1 MTGFIRTAGFL
12 VLATLA
18 LSGCNG
24 SEETTEAAS
33 PRPVL
38 TAVAELKPARTEEY
52 AGTVEPQVKTDIGFR
67 IIGRL
72 ISRDVD
78 VGDTVARGERLAAID
93 PTALELAVRSASA
106 EVGSALAQLT
116 NAQAAAE
123 RQRALLTTQASTQ
136 STVESADQAAIAAEA
151 TVSRAQAALAKAE
164 EQLSY
169 AQVEA
174 TFDAVVTATA
184 AEVGQIVEPGDA
196 VVTIAR
202 PDLRDAVV
210 DIPVERGPIA
220 IGTKFRISLQM
231 DPNAVVAGSVREVAP
246 EADAITRTL
255 RVRIALI
262 DPPASFRLGTTVR
275 AALEHDSTPAL
286 TLPVTALLEQD
297 GKTYVWLIDEKDS
310 IAVKQEIEVAH
321 REDGIFTVASGLQPG
336 SRVAIAGVHTL
347 QDRQKIIVPEGNA
360 P

>member
-1 MTGFIRTAGFL
+1 MRGFIRRAANL
-12 VLATLA
+12 MLATLA
-18 LSGCNG
+18 LSACDS
-24 SEETTEAAS
+24 SEDADKTTQ

-38 TAVAELKPARTEEY
+38 TAIAELRPARSEEY
-52 AGTVEPQVKTDIGFR
+52 AGTVEPQIKTDIGFR

-123 RQRALLTTQASTQ
+123 RQRALLTTQASSQ
-136 STVESADQAAIAAEA
+136 ATVESADQAAIAAEA

-210 DIPVERGPIA
+210 DIPVDSGPIA
-220 IGTKFRISLQM
+220 IGTKFRIALQM
-231 DPNAVVAGSVREVAP
+231 DPSAVVAGSVREVAP

-262 DPPASFRLGTTVR
+262 DPPPSFRLGTTVR
-275 AALEHDSTPAL
+275 ATLERDATPAL
-286 TLPVTALLEQD
+286 TLPASALLEQD
-297 GKTYVWLIDEKDS
+297 GKAYVWLIDEKDS
-310 IAVKQEIEVAH
+310 IAVKQEIGVAH
-321 REDGIFTVASGLQPG
+321 REDGIFTVATGLQPG
-336 SRVAIAGVHTL
+336 ARVAIAGVHTL
-347 QDRQKIIVPEGNA
+347 EDRQKVILPEGNK